1 MQGCFS
7 LEFDVHIMLLHARFI
22 LCSALDYLRLQTY
35 YLKCDRYYFLALE
48 IIWFE
53 LGNRYINQIS
63 TIRSNIDFRYIIEIV
78 ELLILHIHQNVARFM
93 HPLKMQYSYLLKC
106 NIANNANEMG
116 Y

>member
-53 LGNRYINQIS
+53 LGN
-63 TIRSNIDFRYIIEIV
+63 IDFRYIIEIV

-93 HPLKMQYSYLLKC
+93 HPLKMQYSYPLK
-106 NIANNANEMG
+106 MQ
-116 Y
+116 YS